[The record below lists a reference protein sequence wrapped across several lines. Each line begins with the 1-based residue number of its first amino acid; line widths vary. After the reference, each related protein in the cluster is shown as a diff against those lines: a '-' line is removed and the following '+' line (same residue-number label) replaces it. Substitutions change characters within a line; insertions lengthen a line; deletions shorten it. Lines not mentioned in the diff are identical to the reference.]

1 MLAIQQLSKSFKN
14 EKDTISVLNN
24 ITTKIVE
31 GDFVMIMGESGAG
44 KSTFLNCISTLDKP
58 TTGSVYLDAKNI
70 LELKNNEIQKL
81 RLEKIGFIFQENHMI
96 ETLTVIENVMISRL
110 QIDKDAETRAL
121 ELLRQLRIEHI
132 AYKMPHQISG
142 GERQRCAIA
151 RALMNEPKILFAD
164 EPTASLNPMVAAE
177 IMQILRELNIQGQT
191 IVMVTH
197 SIKMASYGT
206 RLLLLS
212 GGAFDVDQPLR
223 ELNEQERIDKIV
235 SLVVDI
241 L

>member
-1 MLAIQQLSKSFKN
+1 MLTIQQLSKAFKS

-58 TTGSVYLDAKNI
+58 TSGAVLLDGKNI

-81 RLEKIGFIFQENHMI
+81 RLEKVGFIFQENHMI

-110 QIDKDAETRAL
+110 QIDKDAKSRAM
-121 ELLRQLRIEHI
+121 ELLQQLRIEHI
-132 AYKMPHQISG
+132 ANKMPHQISG

-177 IMQILRELNIQGQT
+177 IMEILKELNNQGQT

-212 GGAFDVDQPLR
+212 SGTFGVDQPLQT
-223 ELNEQERIDKIV
+223 LNEQERIDKIV
-235 SLVVDI
+235 SLVVDV

>member
-1 MLAIQQLSKSFKN
+1 MLTIQQLSKSFKS
-14 EKDTISVLNN
+14 EKEIISVLNN
-24 ITTKIVE
+24 ITTRIIE

-58 TTGSVYLDAKNI
+58 TSGSVFLGGKNI

-81 RLEKIGFIFQENHMI
+81 RLEKVGFIFQENHMI
-96 ETLTVIENVMISRL
+96 ETLTVVENVMISRL
-110 QIDKDAETRAL
+110 QIDRDAKIRAM
-121 ELLRQLRIEHI
+121 ELLQQLRIEHI
-132 AYKMPHQISG
+132 ANKMPHQISG

-177 IMQILRELNIQGQT
+177 IMEILKELNNQGQT

-212 GGAFDVDQPLR
+212 SGTFEVDQSLQN
-223 ELNEQERIDKIV
+223 LNEQEKIDKIV
-235 SLVVDI
+235 SLVVDVI
-241 L
+241 

>member
-1 MLAIQQLSKSFKN
+1 MLTIQQLSKSFKS
-14 EKDTISVLNN
+14 EKEIISVLNN

-58 TTGSVYLDAKNI
+58 TSGSVLLSGKNI

-81 RLEKIGFIFQENHMI
+81 RLEKVGFIFQENHMI
-96 ETLTVIENVMISRL
+96 ETLTVVENVMISRL
-110 QIDKDAETRAL
+110 QIDKDAKSRAL
-121 ELLRQLRIEHI
+121 ELLQQLRIEHI
-132 AYKMPHQISG
+132 ANKMPHQISG

-151 RALMNEPKILFAD
+151 RALINEPKILFAD

-177 IMQILRELNIQGQT
+177 IMEILKELNNQGQT

-206 RLLLLS
+206 RLLLLAS
-212 GGAFDVDQPLR
+212 GTFGVDQPLQN
-223 ELNEQERIDKIV
+223 LNEQERIDKIV
-235 SLVVDI
+235 SLVVDV

>member
-1 MLAIQQLSKSFKN
+1 MLTIQQLSKAFKS

-24 ITTKIVE
+24 ITTKILE

-58 TTGSVYLDAKNI
+58 TSGSVLLDGKNI

-81 RLEKIGFIFQENHMI
+81 RLEKVGFIFQENHMI

-110 QIDKDAETRAL
+110 QIDKDAKSRAM
-121 ELLRQLRIEHI
+121 ELLQQLRIEHI
-132 AYKMPHQISG
+132 ANKMPHQISG

-177 IMQILRELNIQGQT
+177 IMDILKELNNQGQT

-212 GGAFDVDQPLR
+212 SGTFGVDQPLQT
-223 ELNEQERIDKIV
+223 LNEQERIDKIV
-235 SLVVDI
+235 SLVVDV

>member
-1 MLAIQQLSKSFKN
+1 MLVIQQLSKSFKN

>member
-1 MLAIQQLSKSFKN
+1 MLTIQQLSKAFKS

-58 TTGSVYLDAKNI
+58 TSGSVLLDGKNI

-81 RLEKIGFIFQENHMI
+81 RLEKVGFIFQENHMI
-96 ETLTVIENVMISRL
+96 ETLTVVENVMISRL
-110 QIDKDAETRAL
+110 QIDKDAKSRAM
-121 ELLRQLRIEHI
+121 ELLQQLRIEHI
-132 AYKMPHQISG
+132 ANKMPHQISG

-177 IMQILRELNIQGQT
+177 IMEILKELNNQGQT

-212 GGAFDVDQPLR
+212 SGTFGVDQPLQT
-223 ELNEQERIDKIV
+223 LNEQERIDKIV
-235 SLVVDI
+235 SLVVDV

>member
-1 MLAIQQLSKSFKN
+1 MLTIQQLSKAFKS

-58 TTGSVYLDAKNI
+58 TSGSVLLDGKNI

-81 RLEKIGFIFQENHMI
+81 RLEKVGFIFQENHMI
-96 ETLTVIENVMISRL
+96 ETLTVVENVMISRL
-110 QIDKDAETRAL
+110 QIDKDAKSRAM
-121 ELLRQLRIEHI
+121 ELLQQLRIEHI
-132 AYKMPHQISG
+132 ANKMPHQISG

-177 IMQILRELNIQGQT
+177 IMEILKELNNQGQT

-212 GGAFDVDQPLR
+212 SGTFGVDQPLQT
-223 ELNEQERIDKIV
+223 LNEQERVDKIV
-235 SLVVDI
+235 SLVVDV

>member
-1 MLAIQQLSKSFKN
+1 MLTIQQLSKSFKS

-24 ITTKIVE
+24 ITTKINK

-58 TTGSVYLDAKNI
+58 TSGTVVLDDKNI

-81 RLEKIGFIFQENHMI
+81 RLEKLGFIFQENHMI

-110 QIDKDAETRAL
+110 QIDKDAKVRATS
-121 ELLRQLRIEHI
+121 LLQQLRIEHI
-132 AYKMPHQISG
+132 ANKMPHQISG

-177 IMQILRELNIQGQT
+177 IMEILKDLNNQGQT

-212 GGAFDVDQPLR
+212 KGTFGVDQPLQK
-223 ELNEQERIDKIV
+223 LSEQERVDKIV
-235 SLVVDI
+235 SLVVDV